1 MSTLQKI
8 FNYSALFIS
17 SLSILL
23 LTSACT
29 VMPKFDRLAYE
40 KAVSLK
46 VDSLALMDNATES
59 YATYEN
65 EATELTKRV
74 ETAYE
79 YAKGKP
85 QNKIIT
91 KQWLIIKDPERHQIG
106 GYLKRWKEKGTLSKT
121 FIEES
126 KKTIAE
132 GFDQVIGLESG
143 LIKGKDKE

>member
-1 MSTLQKI
+1 MKKI
-8 FNYSALFIS
+8 FNYSTLFIS
-17 SLSILL
+17 FLSILL

-29 VMPKFDRLAYE
+29 VMPKFDRLAYD

-46 VDSLALMDNATES
+46 VDSLALMDNAIES

-65 EATELTKRV
+65 EATELTLRLEK
-74 ETAYE
+74 AYE

-106 GYLKRWKEKGTLSKT
+106 GYLNRWKEKGTLSKI